1 MNQNIFEE
9 FQAEKQKLIQT
20 AHIARENGWI
30 DDTREKE
37 IIDKIKNDVL
47 TLGVIG
53 QMKCGKST
61 FLNAFVFGDTVL
73 PSATTPMTAALSV
86 ITYGEKKKLV
96 AEFYTQDEWA
106 EQKLQATRSLD
117 EVSGN
122 AMEESKVK
130 AAKELVAK
138 SANLPGDVN
147 SFLGKSQDDTFE
159 NLKEYVGADGRFV
172 SITKS
177 VTIYYPHE
185 YLKGVEIVDTPGF
198 NDPIVSREERT
209 KEFLKKADVI
219 LLMLYASRAFDST
232 DRAILFK
239 NVRQCGIGKILIG
252 VNKYDIPYGN
262 GETEAEI
269 VANVKEQIGRAC
281 NETGDDTMS
290 ALVMENEPILLS
302 AEMSLLSQ
310 LPMSKIQKNDSF
322 LHSWKT
328 ACDNFEISSQMEM
341 AVKSRINCLIDAVKR
356 IIERD
361 KMEVLLRK
369 PANAIKA
376 AANKKEEEI
385 RQQLREIHSLIDNLQ
400 QPDEELEDRKSNLE
414 RAERRLKKKIDS
426 LGDDIERS
434 FQNIIRKGKNEMEDE
449 VDLSCKRM
457 NRIVD
462 NMKRLQTLEDIIPS
476 LESEQNQLI
485 QRTLKRKFEN
495 ICSDAKRELISS
507 VRSFCEETEDVL
519 LRYLDDF
526 DAKDF
531 VKSIENK
538 IAFDVDNK
546 NLFSVD
552 NVDSAS
558 EDEASEDEVTFLG
571 IVKDIIATPFEIYF
585 GAFEKGIDILS
596 NNRDNKREMHKVIEN
611 IRSSFNVNDFLNSL
625 IDKKDDIIKDVK
637 KIVIDDLL
645 TPMQNQ
651 LEEIINNVTDREKTL
666 KEATEKE
673 KEIECRLKDFEFQYS
688 KVYSAD

>member
-20 AHIARENGWI
+20 AHVARENGWI
-30 DDTREKE
+30 DADREKE
-37 IIDKIKNDVL
+37 IIDKINNDIL

-86 ITYGEKKKLV
+86 ITYGESKKLV
-96 AEFYTQDEWA
+96 AEFYTPDEWE
-106 EQKLQATRSLD
+106 EQKIQAYRSLD
-117 EVSGN
+117 EVTGN
-122 AMEESKVK
+122 AIEESKVK

-147 SFLGKSQDDTFE
+147 SFLGKTKDDTFE
-159 NLKEYVGADGRFV
+159 NLKEYVGADGKFV

-232 DRAILFK
+232 DRTILFK

-252 VNKYDIPYGN
+252 VNKYDIAYGN

-281 NETGDDTMS
+281 SETGDDTMS

-310 LPMSKIQKNDSF
+310 LAMSQIQSSDSF

-341 AVKSRINCLIDAVKR
+341 AVKSRINYLIDAVKR

-376 AANKKEEEI
+376 AANKKKEEI
-385 RQQLREIHSLIDNLQ
+385 EQQLREVRSLIDNLQ
-400 QPDEELEDRKSNLE
+400 QPDDELEERQSKLE
-414 RAERRLKKKIDS
+414 RAERRIQKKIDS
-426 LGDDIERS
+426 LGDEIELS
-434 FQNIIRKGKNEMEDE
+434 FRNIIRKGKNEMEDE
-449 VDLSCKRM
+449 VDSSCKRM
-457 NRIVD
+457 DRIVD
-462 NMKRLQTLEDIIPS
+462 NMKRLQSPDDIIPS
-476 LESEQNQLI
+476 LESEQNKLV
-485 QRTLKRKFEN
+485 QRTLKRIFER
-495 ICSDAKRELISS
+495 ICSDAKRELTSS

-519 LRYLDDF
+519 LRFIDDF
-526 DAKDF
+526 DARDF
-531 VKSIENK
+531 VKSIEK
-538 IAFDVDNK
+538 RVALDVDNN

-552 NVDSAS
+552 TEDSS
-558 EDEASEDEVTFLG
+558 SDDEVSFLG
-571 IVKDIIATPFEIYF
+571 FVGGVIAAPFKLYF
-585 GAFEKGIDILS
+585 GAFEKGINFLT
-596 NNRDNKREMHKVIEN
+596 NNSDNKRELHKAIES
-611 IRSSFNVNDFLNSL
+611 IRASFDVNDFLESL
-625 IDKKDDIIKDVK
+625 IDRKDELIADVK
-637 KIVIDDLL
+637 TAILDDLL
-645 TPMQNQ
+645 TPMHIQ
-651 LEEIINNVTDREKTL
+651 LNEIINNVADKEKAL
-666 KEATEKE
+666 KEAIEKE
-673 KEIECRLKDFEFQYS
+673 KELECRLSDFNAQYS
-688 KVYSAD
+688 KVYQS

>member
-20 AHIARENGWI
+20 AHVARENGWI
-30 DDTREKE
+30 DADREKE
-37 IIDKIKNDVL
+37 IIDKINNDIL

-86 ITYGEKKKLV
+86 ITYGESKKLV
-96 AEFYTQDEWA
+96 AEFYTPDEWE
-106 EQKLQATRSLD
+106 EQKIQAYRSLD
-117 EVSGN
+117 EVTGN
-122 AMEESKVK
+122 AIEESKVK

-147 SFLGKSQDDTFE
+147 SFLGKTKDDTFE
-159 NLKEYVGADGRFV
+159 NLKEYVGADGKFV

-232 DRAILFK
+232 DRTILFK

-252 VNKYDIPYGN
+252 VNKYDIAYGN

-281 NETGDDTMS
+281 SETGDDTMS

-310 LPMSKIQKNDSF
+310 LAMSQIQSSDSF

-341 AVKSRINCLIDAVKR
+341 AVKSRINYLIDAVKR

-376 AANKKEEEI
+376 AANKKKEEI
-385 RQQLREIHSLIDNLQ
+385 EQQLREVRSLIDNLQ
-400 QPDEELEDRKSNLE
+400 QPDDELEERQSKLE
-414 RAERRLKKKIDS
+414 RAERRIQKKIDS
-426 LGDDIERS
+426 LGDEIELS
-434 FQNIIRKGKNEMEDE
+434 FRNIIRKGKNEMEDE
-449 VDLSCKRM
+449 VDSSCKRM
-457 NRIVD
+457 DRIVD
-462 NMKRLQTLEDIIPS
+462 NMKRLQSPDDIIPS
-476 LESEQNQLI
+476 LESEQNKLV
-485 QRTLKRKFEN
+485 QRTLKRIFER
-495 ICSDAKRELISS
+495 ICSDAKRELTSS

-519 LRYLDDF
+519 LRFIDDF
-526 DAKDF
+526 DARDF
-531 VKSIENK
+531 VKSIEK
-538 IAFDVDNK
+538 RVALDVDNN

-552 NVDSAS
+552 TEDSS
-558 EDEASEDEVTFLG
+558 SDDEVSFLG
-571 IVKDIIATPFEIYF
+571 FVGGVIAAPFKLYF
-585 GAFEKGIDILS
+585 GAFEKGINFLT
-596 NNRDNKREMHKVIEN
+596 NNSDNKRELHKAIES
-611 IRSSFNVNDFLNSL
+611 IRASFDVNDFLESL
-625 IDKKDDIIKDVK
+625 IDRKDELIADVK
-637 KIVIDDLL
+637 TAILDDLL
-645 TPMQNQ
+645 TPMHSQ
-651 LEEIINNVTDREKTL
+651 LNEIINNVADKEKAL
-666 KEATEKE
+666 KEAIEKE
-673 KEIECRLKDFEFQYS
+673 KELECRLSDFNAQYS
-688 KVYSAD
+688 KVYQS

>member
-9 FQAEKQKLIQT
+9 FQAEKQKLIKT
-20 AHIARENGWI
+20 AHVARENGWI
-30 DDTREKE
+30 DADREKE
-37 IIDKIKNDVL
+37 IIDKINNDVL

-86 ITYGEKKKLV
+86 ITYGENKKLV
-96 AEFYTQDEWA
+96 AEFYSPDEWA
-106 EQKLQATRSLD
+106 EQKLQASRSLD

-130 AAKELVAK
+130 AAKELVSK

-147 SFLGKSQDDTFE
+147 SFLGKTQDDTFE
-159 NLKEYVGADGRFV
+159 NLKEYVGADGKFV

-252 VNKYDIPYGN
+252 VNKYDIAYGN

-281 NETGDDTMS
+281 SETGDDTMS

-310 LPMSKIQKNDSF
+310 LPMSQIQSSDSF
-322 LHSWKT
+322 LHSWKN

-341 AVKSRINCLIDAVKR
+341 AVKSRINYLIDAVKR

-376 AANKKEEEI
+376 AANKKKEEI
-385 RQQLREIHSLIDNLQ
+385 EQQLRELRSLIDNLQ
-400 QPDEELEDRKSNLE
+400 QPDDELEERKSKLE
-414 RAERRLKKKIDS
+414 RAERRITKKINA
-426 LGDDIERS
+426 LGDDIELS
-434 FQNIIRKGKNEMEDE
+434 FRDIIRKGKNEMEDE
-449 VDLSCKRM
+449 VDSSCKRM
-457 NRIVD
+457 DRIVD
-462 NMKRLQTLEDIIPS
+462 NMKRLQSPDDIIHS
-476 LESEQNQLI
+476 LESEQNKLV
-485 QRTLKRKFEN
+485 QRTLKRIFER
-495 ICSDAKRELISS
+495 ICSDAKRKLTSC

-519 LRYLDDF
+519 LRFIDDF
-526 DAKDF
+526 DARDF
-531 VKSIENK
+531 VKSIEK
-538 IAFDVDNK
+538 RVALDVDNK
-546 NLFSVD
+546 NLFSV
-552 NVDSAS
+552 NTEDSS
-558 EDEASEDEVTFLG
+558 SDDEESFLEFVG
-571 IVKDIIATPFEIYF
+571 GVIAAPFILYF
-585 GAFEKGIDILS
+585 GAFEKGINFLT
-596 NNRDNKREMHKVIEN
+596 NNSDNKRELHKAIES
-611 IRSSFNVNDFLNSL
+611 IRVSFEVDDFLESL
-625 IDKKDDIIKDVK
+625 IERKDE
-637 KIVIDDLL
+637 VIDDVKTAILVELL
-645 TPMQNQ
+645 TPMQKQ
-651 LEEIINNVTDREKTL
+651 LDEIINNVFDKEKAL
-666 KEATEKE
+666 KDAIEKE
-673 KEIECRLKDFEFQYS
+673 KYLECRLSDFNAQYS
-688 KVYSAD
+688 SVYKC

>member
-1 MNQNIFEE
+1 MQQNIFEE

-30 DDTREKE
+30 DVSREQE
-37 IIDKIKNDVL
+37 IIDKINNDVL

-61 FLNAFVFGDTVL
+61 FLNAFVFGDTIL

-86 ITYGEKKKLV
+86 ITYGENKKLV
-96 AEFYTQDEWA
+96 AEFYTPDEWA
-106 EQKLQATRSLD
+106 EQKIQAARSLD
-117 EVSGN
+117 EVAGN
-122 AMEESKVK
+122 AMEESKIK

-138 SANLPGDVN
+138 SANLPGNVN
-147 SFLGKSQDDTFE
+147 TFLGKSQEDTFE
-159 NLKEYVGADGRFV
+159 NLKEYVGADGQFV

-232 DRAILFK
+232 DRTILFK

-252 VNKYDIPYGN
+252 VNKYDIAYGN

-281 NETGDDTMS
+281 SETGDDTMS

-310 LPMSKIQKNDSF
+310 LPMSKIQASESF
-322 LHSWKT
+322 THSWKR

-341 AVKSRINCLIDAVKR
+341 AVKSRINYLIDAVKR

-369 PANAIKA
+369 PSNAIKA
-376 AANKKEEEI
+376 AANKQKENIE
-385 RQQLREIHSLIDNLQ
+385 QQLREVSSLIDNLQ
-400 QPDEELEDRKSNLE
+400 QPDEELEERKSNLE
-414 RAERRLKKKIDS
+414 RAERRLTKKIES
-426 LGDDIERS
+426 LGDDINLS

-449 VDLSCKRM
+449 VDSSCKRM
-457 NRIVD
+457 DRIVD
-462 NMKRLQTLEDIIPS
+462 NMKRTQGPDDIIPA
-476 LESEQNQLI
+476 LESEQNRLV
-485 QRTLKRKFEN
+485 QRTLKRSFEN
-495 ICSDAKRELISS
+495 ICKEAKRELTSC
-507 VRSFCEETEDVL
+507 VGSFCAETEEL
-519 LRYLDDF
+519 LSRYIDDF
-526 DAKDF
+526 DPKDF
-531 VKSIENK
+531 VKSIERK
-538 IAFDVDNK
+538 VSYDVETGG
-546 NLFSVD
+546 LFSVD
-552 NVDSAS
+552 NEESTS
-558 EDEASEDEVTFLG
+558 NDEVTFMGLVG
-571 IVKDIIATPFEIYF
+571 QLIAVPFEMYF
-585 GAFEKGIDILS
+585 GAIDRGIDFFTNNS
-596 NNRDNKREMHKVIEN
+596 NNKRELHNVIEN
-611 IRSSFNVNDFLNSL
+611 IRSSFNVNDFLDSL
-625 IDKKDDIIKDVK
+625 IDKKDDVINDVK
-637 KIVIDDLL
+637 KMIVDDLL
-645 TPMQNQ
+645 SPMQRQ
-651 LEEIINNVTDREKTL
+651 LDDILNNVTDKEKKL
-666 KEATEKE
+666 KEALIKQ
-673 KEIECRLKDFEFQYS
+673 KDLETALCEFNRQYS
-688 KVYSAD
+688 NLYPAE

>member
-1 MNQNIFEE
+1 MNKNIFEE

-30 DDTREKE
+30 DAEREKE
-37 IIDKIKNDVL
+37 IIDKINNDVL

-86 ITYGEKKKLV
+86 ITYGENKKLV
-96 AEFYTQDEWA
+96 AEFYSPDEWA
-106 EQKLQATRSLD
+106 EQKLQASRSLD

-130 AAKELVAK
+130 AAKELVSK

-147 SFLGKSQDDTFE
+147 SFLGKTKDDTFE
-159 NLKEYVGADGRFV
+159 NLKEYVGADGKFV

-252 VNKYDIPYGN
+252 VNKYDIAYGN
-262 GETEAEI
+262 GETESEI
-269 VANVKEQIGRAC
+269 IANVKEQIGRAC
-281 NETGDDTMS
+281 SEIGDDTMS

-310 LPMSKIQKNDSF
+310 LPMSQIQNSDSF

-341 AVKSRINCLIDAVKR
+341 AVKSRINFLIDAVKR

-376 AANKKEEEI
+376 AANKKKEELE
-385 RQQLREIHSLIDNLQ
+385 QQLREVHSLIDNLQ
-400 QPDEELEDRKSNLE
+400 QPDDELEERQSKIE
-414 RAERRLKKKIDS
+414 RAERRIQKKIDS
-426 LGDDIERS
+426 LGDDIELS
-434 FQNIIRKGKNEMEDE
+434 FRNIIRKGKNEMEDE
-449 VDLSCKRM
+449 VDSSCKRM
-457 NRIVD
+457 DRIVD
-462 NMKRLQTLEDIIPS
+462 NMKRIQSLDDIITP
-476 LESEQNQLI
+476 LESEQNKLVKPI
-485 QRTLKRKFEN
+485 LKRIFER
-495 ICSDAKRELISS
+495 ICIDAKRELTSS

-519 LRYLDDF
+519 LRFIDDF
-526 DAKDF
+526 DARDF
-531 VKSIENK
+531 VKSIEK
-538 IAFDVDNK
+538 RVDLDVDNK

-552 NVDSAS
+552 TEDSS
-558 EDEASEDEVTFLG
+558 SDDEVSFLG
-571 IVKDIIATPFEIYF
+571 FVGGIIAAPFKLYF
-585 GAFEKGIDILS
+585 GAFKKGIDFLT
-596 NNRDNKREMHKVIEN
+596 NNSDNKRELHKAIEN
-611 IRSSFNVNDFLNSL
+611 IRTSFDVNDFLESL
-625 IDKKDDIIKDVK
+625 IVRKDEVITDVK
-637 KIVIDDLL
+637 TAILDDLL
-645 TPMQNQ
+645 TPMQSQ
-651 LEEIINNVTDREKTL
+651 LNDIINNVADKEKAL
-666 KEATEKE
+666 KEAIEKE
-673 KEIECRLKDFEFQYS
+673 KELKSRLYDFNAQYS
-688 KVYSAD
+688 KVYQN

>member
-1 MNQNIFEE
+1 MSQNIFEE

-20 AHIARENGWI
+20 AHIAKENGWI
-30 DDTREKE
+30 DADREKE
-37 IIDKIKNDVL
+37 IIDKINNDVL

-86 ITYGEKKKLV
+86 ITYGESKKLV
-96 AEFYTQDEWA
+96 AEFYTPDEWA
-106 EQKLQATRSLD
+106 EQKLQASRSLD
-117 EVSGN
+117 EVTGN

-147 SFLGKSQDDTFE
+147 SFLGKTKDDTFE
-159 NLKEYVGADGRFV
+159 NLKEYVGADGKFV

-252 VNKYDIPYGN
+252 VNKYDIAYGN

-281 NETGDDTMS
+281 SETGDDTMS

-310 LPMSKIQKNDSF
+310 LPMSQIQSSDSF

-341 AVKSRINCLIDAVKR
+341 AVKSRINYLIDAVKR

-376 AANKKEEEI
+376 AANKKKEEI
-385 RQQLREIHSLIDNLQ
+385 EQELREVRSLIDNLQ
-400 QPDEELEDRKSNLE
+400 QPDDELEERKSKLE
-414 RAERRLKKKIDS
+414 RAERRIKRKIDS
-426 LGDDIERS
+426 LGDDIELS
-434 FQNIIRKGKNEMEDE
+434 FRNIIRKGKNEMEDE
-449 VDLSCKRM
+449 VDSSCKRM
-457 NRIVD
+457 DRIVD
-462 NMKRLQTLEDIIPS
+462 NMKRLQSPDDIIPS
-476 LESEQNQLI
+476 LESEQNKLV
-485 QRTLKRKFEN
+485 QRTLKRIFEN
-495 ICSDAKRELISS
+495 ICSDAKRELTSS

-519 LRYLDDF
+519 LRFIDDF
-526 DAKDF
+526 DARDF
-531 VKSIENK
+531 VKSIEK
-538 IAFDVDNK
+538 RVAFEVDNK
-546 NLFSVD
+546 SLFSVD
-552 NVDSAS
+552 TEDSS
-558 EDEASEDEVTFLG
+558 SDDEVTFLG
-571 IVKDIIATPFEIYF
+571 FVGGVIAAPFKLYF
-585 GAFEKGIDILS
+585 GAFEKGINFFT
-596 NNRDNKREMHKVIEN
+596 NNSDNKREMHKVIEN
-611 IRSSFNVNDFLNSL
+611 IRASFDVDDFLNSL
-625 IDKKDDIIKDVK
+625 IDKKDEVISDVK
-637 KIVIDDLL
+637 TAILDDLL
-645 TPMQNQ
+645 TPMQGQ
-651 LEEIINNVTDREKTL
+651 LDEIINNVADKEKAL
-666 KEATEKE
+666 KEAIEKD
-673 KEIECRLKDFEFQYS
+673 KELECRLSDFNAQYLN
-688 KVYSAD
+688 VYQS

>member
-20 AHIARENGWI
+20 AHLAHENGWI
-30 DDTREKE
+30 NAEREKE
-37 IIDKIKNDVL
+37 IIDKINNDVL

-86 ITYGEKKKLV
+86 ITYGENKKIA
-96 AEFYTQDEWA
+96 AEFYTQKEWE
-106 EQKLQATRSLD
+106 EQKLQASRSLD
-117 EVSGN
+117 EVAGN
-122 AMEESKVK
+122 AIEESKVK

-147 SFLGKSQDDTFE
+147 SFLGKTQDDVFE
-159 NLKEYVGADGRFV
+159 NLKEYVGADGKFV

-252 VNKYDIPYGN
+252 VNKYDIAFGN
-262 GETEAEI
+262 GETESQI
-269 VANVKEQIGRAC
+269 VSNVKEQIIKAC
-281 NETGDDTMS
+281 AETGDDTMF
-290 ALVMENEPILLS
+290 ALVTENEPILLS

-310 LPMSKIQKNDSF
+310 LPMDVIRNNDSF
-322 LHSWKT
+322 LTSWT
-328 ACDNFEISSQMEM
+328 NACDNFEISSQEEM
-341 AVKSRINCLIDAVKR
+341 AMKSRISYLIDAVKR

-376 AANKKEEEI
+376 AANKKKEEI
-385 RQQLREIHSLIDNLQ
+385 EKKLREVHSLVDNLQ
-400 QPDEELEDRKSNLE
+400 LPDDELEDRKNKLE
-414 RAERRLKKKIDS
+414 RAERRLQKKMDS
-426 LGDDIERS
+426 LGSEIEFS
-434 FQNIIRKGKNEMEDE
+434 FRNIIRKGKNDMEDE
-449 VDLSCKRM
+449 VDASCKRM
-457 NRIVD
+457 DRIVD
-462 NMKRLQTLEDIIPS
+462 NMRRTQDFKDISPA
-476 LESEQNQLI
+476 LESECNKLI
-485 QRTLKRKFEN
+485 QRTLKRKFEY
-495 ICSDAKRELISS
+495 ISDEAKQVTMSN
-507 VRSFCEETEDVL
+507 VRSFCEETEDIL

-526 DAKDF
+526 DARVF
-531 VKSIENK
+531 VKSIEGRV
-538 IAFDVDNK
+538 AFEVDNK

-552 NVDSAS
+552 TESG
-558 EDEASEDEVTFLG
+558 DEETFLEFVG
-571 IVKDIIATPFEIYF
+571 NIILAPFRLYF
-585 GAFEKGIDILS
+585 DMCEKGINFLT
-596 NNRDNKREMHKVIEN
+596 NNSDTKRELHKAIEN
-611 IRSSFNVNDFLNSL
+611 IRASFDVNDLLESL
-625 IDKKDDIIKDVK
+625 FDKKNDVISEVK
-637 KIVIDDLL
+637 TAIWDEFFR
-645 TPMQNQ
+645 PMQIQ
-651 LEEIINNVTDREKTL
+651 LNGIIDNVTYKEKSL
-666 KEATEKE
+666 KEAIEKRAE
-673 KEIECRLKDFEFQYS
+673 LESLLSDFNTQYS
-688 KVYSAD
+688 KVYSAN

>member
-20 AHIARENGWI
+20 AHIAKENGWI
-30 DDTREKE
+30 DETRENE
-37 IIDKIKNDVL
+37 IIEKINNDVL

-86 ITYGEKKKLV
+86 ITYGEEKKLV
-96 AEFYTQDEWA
+96 AEFYTPDEWA
-106 EQKLQATRSLD
+106 EQKLQASRSLD
-117 EVSGN
+117 EVAGN

-138 SANLPGDVN
+138 SANLPSDVN

-252 VNKYDIPYGN
+252 VNKYDIAYGN

-281 NETGDDTMS
+281 SETGDDTMS

-310 LPMSKIQKNDSF
+310 LPMSKIQGSDSF

-341 AVKSRINCLIDAVKR
+341 AVKSRINYLVDAVKR

-369 PANAIKA
+369 PATAIKA
-376 AANKKEEEI
+376 AANKKKEELE
-385 RQQLREIHSLIDNLQ
+385 QQLREVRSLIDNLQ
-400 QPDEELEDRKSNLE
+400 QPDEELEERQSKLE
-414 RAERRLKKKIDS
+414 RAERRLQKKIDS
-426 LGDDIERS
+426 LGDDIELS
-434 FQNIIRKGKNEMEDE
+434 FRNIIRKGKNEMEDE
-449 VDLSCKRM
+449 VDSSCKRM
-457 NRIVD
+457 DRIVD
-462 NMKRLQTLEDIIPS
+462 NMGRLQGPDDIIPS
-476 LESEQNQLI
+476 LESEQNKLV
-485 QRTLKRKFEN
+485 QRTLKRIFES
-495 ICSDAKRELISS
+495 ICSDAKRELTSS

-519 LRYLDDF
+519 LRFIDDF
-526 DAKDF
+526 DARDF
-531 VKSIENK
+531 VKSIEK
-538 IAFDVDNK
+538 KVSFDVDNK
-546 NLFSVD
+546 GLFSVD
-552 NVDSAS
+552 SGDPS
-558 EDEASEDEVTFLG
+558 ELNDEESFLG
-571 IVKDIIATPFEIYF
+571 IVGDLIALPFQLYGGMISKGVDIFT
-585 GAFEKGIDILS
+585 
-596 NNRDNKREMHKVIEN
+596 NNSDPKRELHLQIEQR
-611 IRSSFNVNDFLNSL
+611 RSAFDVNAYLNSL
-625 IDKKDDIIKDVK
+625 FDKKDEVINDVK
-637 KIVIDDLL
+637 TTIMDDLL
-645 TPMQNQ
+645 APMQAQ
-651 LEEIINNVTDREKTL
+651 LDEIINNVADKEKAL
-666 KEATEKE
+666 KEAIEKQKVLE
-673 KEIECRLKDFEFQYS
+673 ARLSEFNEQYS
-688 KVYSAD
+688 KVYKA